1 MDKTTFAIYVTP
13 IATVITNS
21 EISKILKCSSVAE
34 EIRDSNSPSKEQNGT
49 CYKLTT
55 IIKKLGE
62 EEKKEKKK
70 KKAFW
75 YVNFYI
81 S

>member
-1 MDKTTFAIYVTP
+1 VTP
-13 IATVITNS
+13 IATVITIR

-34 EIRDSNSPSKEQNGT
+34 EIRDSNSPNKERNGT

-62 EEKKEKKK
+62 EEKKKEKSIL
-70 KKAFW
+70 
-75 YVNFYI
+75 VR
-81 S
+81 